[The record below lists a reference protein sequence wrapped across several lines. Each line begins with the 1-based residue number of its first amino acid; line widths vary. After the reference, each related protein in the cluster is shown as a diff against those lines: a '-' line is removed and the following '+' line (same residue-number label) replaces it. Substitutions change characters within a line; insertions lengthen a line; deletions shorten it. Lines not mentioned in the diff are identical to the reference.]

1 MTQQGECHRSKHA
14 MRVPQEAWSLAV
26 GDPLARR
33 PESTRPWLG
42 TSADSSASVA
52 SDLISGNGD
61 REPRTPVA
69 HEGAQELA
77 EDDGG
82 GRDEGSARCRTVGA
96 LTAGMASPCTC
107 PGMAR
112 WLRGR
117 TLKPRRLTMQLFEAA
132 PTGGS
137 QVSLSMHDATA
148 RRVEAKPLQ
157 PAPCIRPSL
166 VSDRAPRCR
175 SATPLRT
182 MPRDSGVGAVVLLVA
197 TLGLA
202 AFLFASL
209 HHAVLAPWWGALPMA
224 TPPW

>member
-1 MTQQGECHRSKHA
+1 MPDGRRVDCGDGFTRYVSRDGTVVAGENA
-14 MRVPQEAWSLAV
+14 EAK
-26 GDPLARR
+26 
-33 PESTRPWLG
+33 E
-42 TSADSSASVA
+42 
-52 SDLISGNGD
+52 I
-61 REPRTPVA
+61 
-69 HEGAQELA
+69 
-77 EDDGG
+77 DD
-82 GRDEGSARCRTVGA
+82 AA
-96 LTAGMASPCTC
+96 L
-107 PGMAR
+107 
-112 WLRGR
+112 
-117 TLKPRRLTMQLFEAA
+117 

-175 SATPLRT
+175 SVTPLRT
-182 MPRDSGVGAVVLLVA
+182 IPRDSGVGAVVLLVA

-209 HHAVLAPWWGALPMA
+209 HHAVLAPWCGALPMA